1 MKLRAPLVAV
11 WASAFALPA
20 LAQNP
25 YDPPTAV
32 RPAPNLALLLNAT
45 RTVTIDARSCGPAR
59 CHAQPDGV
67 PGDTWVWQ
75 FGLSRLQLA
84 RRALTGGFAW
94 NNGPLPALPA
104 GVPDPGEP
112 DAQISTAGIMDAY
125 TGIRYGI
132 FYFDGLGT
140 RTALNPGESYSGMTM
155 NESAQ
160 RAVIDFGAPVGP
172 GNFGFGERMG
182 EVADQPQVGLGSYLP
197 MYRTTQCCGNG
208 PASSPNWMTFDG
220 PRQIPWFGIAD
231 GDDHARTSRRVN
243 GALQFMQQYF
253 QYGTSAPPYTL
264 PNVGG
269 TTMGDYFHA
278 GALARDN
285 GAGNFVDSDVANTM
299 VSGTA
304 GCRRN
309 FTVLVTDGHGTGV
322 SCSDPMNC
330 SPVTDIG
337 GVDTLEAAASI
348 PNTPAQGNVTL
359 PPNLRNQLFVV
370 HFGPVNFWED
380 NAIADCGYD
389 GICRNGIGGAFM
401 GSDSVT
407 GEIRDL
413 SALRSAFSAVFEQVF
428 SGDYVTSAPVV
439 SRYGDAIVQSWFE
452 IRDYAAATPPVPPQS
467 RNLGRPGHVE
477 YRAINPTT
485 GVIGPVLWDAG
496 QVLRHQN
503 WAQRR
508 IFTIDNNAPGRCGP
522 RGGCGAANRIAT
534 QLLMSDTTPATPT
547 LTFEGFNGRT
557 DAAFLLG
564 APDAYFSNGV
574 PRGDI
579 DGNRATIDDSYKLM
593 DTGNSQPVIVGAPSG
608 IGEDV
613 TRWTAFLSSTL
624 PRNGG
629 FNGDGGAATVRRRDQ
644 VVYMGSNDGI
654 LHAFLSG
661 VASAAA
667 PPPGRSVGYN
677 QPPACAL
684 PAGNGQADFNRCAGN
699 ELWGYA
705 PRSLQSQWRDI
716 RGGHFFMVDGSPV
729 VSDVLFTKGTATPGA
744 VCTTYGSPACA
755 NVWEYRTVLV
765 NCLAGGGS
773 VCFAL
778 DVTNPYD
785 PSVLWELDVDDVVPS
800 VLQTTSKPQIA
811 RVRRTVGATTIPYSV
826 ALMGG
831 GNRQSV
837 GSTRRG
843 SFIAIG
849 LEDGQVFS
857 TATTATADFAGS
869 PTCLDADN
877 SGFVD
882 TCYIAA
888 TDASVWKVTMTNDN
902 PATMTMQEFFRA
914 NHPTGLS
921 TTNLRAFSRVVA
933 TFDTE
938 RNINLFYGTGDFE
951 DIRATTG
958 NNYLIKLI
966 DRDVRSNVLWTSTL
980 NGQRINTS
988 CGTTTSGAIPLTS
1001 PGEKVLFDP
1010 ILGNGVVYFTSYQPD
1025 TNPCNP
1031 GSGFLYGVRYDSC
1044 DPGLPAAQQ
1053 SGTNP
1058 NRSSTTYSG
1067 LPMAPVLNETSGQ
1080 VLVSYQDRVSRS
1092 VDASAA
1098 TMQAA
1103 AQRPMLR
1110 LWWRQVQ

>member
-32 RPAPNLALLLNAT
+32 RPAPNLALLMNAT
-45 RTVTIDARSCGPAR
+45 RTVTINARSCGSSS
-59 CHAQPDGV
+59 CHAE
-67 PGDTWVWQ
+67 PGGNDNWPLWQ
-75 FGLSRLQLA
+75 WGWTRIQLA

-94 NNGPLPALPA
+94 NNGPLPPLPA
-104 GVPDPGEP
+104 GWTDPGEP
-112 DAQISTAGIMDAY
+112 DANISHDGIMDTY
-125 TGIRYGI
+125 TGVRYGV

-140 RTALNPGESYSGMTM
+140 RTVLNPGESYPGLTM
-155 NESAQ
+155 NDSAQ
-160 RAVIDFGAPVGP
+160 RAVIDFGAPIAP
-172 GNFGFGERMG
+172 GNFGFGEQMG
-182 EVADQPQVGLGSYLP
+182 GPNDRPQVGLGSFLP
-197 MYRTTQCCGNG
+197 FNRTTACCGNQPVWAGNTTWATNG
-208 PASSPNWMTFDG
+208 PEW
-220 PRQIPWFGIAD
+220 QHPWSVIGD
-231 GDDHARTSRRVN
+231 GDDHVRTSRRVN
-243 GALQFMQQYF
+243 RALQYVQQYF
-253 QYGTSAPPYTL
+253 QHGASPPPFTV
-264 PNVGG
+264 PNISGV
-269 TTMGDYFHA
+269 TMTDFFHE

-285 GAGNFVDSDVANTM
+285 GAGNFIDSDVANTM

-309 FTVLVTDGHGTGV
+309 FTVLVTDGHGTGLDCNATGTCTAPTTV
-322 SCSDPMNC
+322 AGLN
-330 SPVTDIG
+330 
-337 GVDTLEAAASI
+337 TLQAAASI

-359 PPNLRNQLFVV
+359 PANMRNQLFVV
-370 HFGPVNFWED
+370 HFGPANFNES

-389 GICRNGIGGAFM
+389 GQCGNGIGAAFL
-401 GSDSVT
+401 GSDAAT

-428 SGDYVTSAPVV
+428 SGNYVTSAPVV
-439 SRYGDAIVQSWFE
+439 SRYGDAVVQSWFE
-452 IRDYAAATPPVPPQS
+452 IRDYAAAVPPVPPQR

-477 YRAINPTT
+477 YRTIDPTT
-485 GVIGPVLWDAG
+485 GAIGPVAWDAG
-496 QVLRHQN
+496 NILRNQN

-508 IFTIDNNAPGRCGP
+508 IFTINNNGPTRCGP
-522 RGGCGAANRIAT
+522 RGGCALGDRTAT
-534 QLLMSDTTPATPT
+534 QLSMSGTTPATPT
-547 LTFEGFNGRT
+547 LMIGADNGGT

-564 APDAYFSNGV
+564 DPLTRFANGV
-574 PRGDI
+574 LRSDTDGDV
-579 DGNRATIDDSYKLM
+579 NSDDSYKLM

-613 TRWTAFLSSTL
+613 TRWTAFLSSSL
-624 PRNGG
+624 PRNAA

-661 VASAAA
+661 VPSVGL
-667 PPPGRSVGYN
+667 PPPGRSLGYD
-677 QPPACAL
+677 QPATCAV
-684 PAGNGQADFNRCAGN
+684 PGGNAQVDFGRCAGN

-705 PRSLQSQWRDI
+705 PRALQNQWRDI

-729 VSDVLFTKGTATPGA
+729 VSDVLFTKNSATPGP
-744 VCTTYGSPACA
+744 VCTTYDSPACA

-785 PSVLWELDVDDVVPS
+785 PSVLWERDLEVSVPS
-800 VLQTTSKPQIA
+800 VRQTTSKPQIA

-837 GSTRRG
+837 GSNRRG

-849 LEDGQVFS
+849 VEDGRVFA
-857 TATTATADFAGS
+857 TAPTATADFAGA

-888 TDASVWKVTMTNDN
+888 TDASVWKVTLANDD
-902 PATMTMQEFFRA
+902 PASMTMQEFFRA
-914 NHPTGLS
+914 NDPTGLS
-921 TTNLRAFSRVVA
+921 TTGLRAFARVIA
-933 TFDTE
+933 TFDND
-938 RNINLFYGTGDFE
+938 RNINLFYGTGNFE
-951 DIRATTG
+951 DIRSTTG
-958 NNYLIKLI
+958 FNYVVKLI
-966 DRDVRSNVLWTSTL
+966 DRDVRNNVPWSAAL

-988 CGTTTSGAIPLTS
+988 CGTSSGRIPLTS
-1001 PGEKVLFDP
+1001 AGEKALFDP
-1010 ILGNGVVYFTSYQPD
+1010 ILGNGVVYFTTYLPD
-1025 TNPCNP
+1025 SNPCNP

-1067 LPMAPVLNETSGQ
+1067 LPMAPVLNEVSGQ
-1080 VLVSYQDRVSRS
+1080 VLVSYQDRVTRS
-1092 VDASAA
+1092 IDASAA